1 MSQELVKA
9 IFLLRPNA
17 EFSFDNND
25 YSTIVWDKL
34 EGDAPTQSEIDAAIE
49 QVKTNEAQA
58 ILDRAAAKEAAQ
70 AKLAALGLSID
81 DLAALGL

>member
-1 MSQELVKA
+1 MSKELHQA
-9 IFLLRPNA
+9 ISKLRPQA
-17 EFSFDNND
+17 EYSFINND

-34 EGDAPTQSEIDAAIE
+34 EGDAPTKSEVDAAIE
-49 QVKTNEAQA
+49 QVKANEAQA

-70 AKLAALGLSID
+70 AKLAALGLSLD

>member
-34 EGDAPTQSEIDAAIE
+34 EGDAPTKSEVDAAVE
-49 QVKTNEAQA
+49 QVKANEAQA
-58 ILDRAAAKEAAQ
+58 ILDRATAKEAAQ
-70 AKLAALGLSID
+70 TKLTALGLSID